1 MREKLYQIWASMMIA
16 ACAAVVILP
25 VAARAADWKPVA
37 ATVEIVIPSG
47 PGAGLDVAGRMIKS
61 LFDQA
66 QLVSANT
73 IVVNKPGAGG
83 TLAYQYL
90 NQYTG
95 NGHYIA
101 LSSPGIVTNRLMGIG
116 KIDYRDLTA
125 VSRLYSDN
133 VVVIVRADSPV
144 KDARDLMARLRQDP
158 KSLSLGIATAL
169 GGANHIALSS
179 ALKAGGVDVRNTLNV
194 VYKSGGNAVADL
206 LGGHVDVVP
215 VAAPAAASQLQSG
228 RVRAIAV
235 TSSLRLTGPLASIPT
250 WKEQGIDAAYTAWRV
265 VVGPQGMTAAQIGY
279 WDGVVAKL
287 VVMPEWKAAL
297 EKNYW
302 INEYLNS
309 RDTQSFL
316 EQQLKVHQAILGELG
331 LQK

>member
-1 MREKLYQIWASMMIA
+1 MRVKPDFIRASMMLGV
-16 ACAAVVILP
+16 CMAAVMQP
-25 VAARAADWKPVA
+25 VAAMAADWKPTA

-47 PGAGLDVAGRMIKS
+47 PGAGLDVAGRMIKN
-61 LFDQA
+61 LFDRA
-66 QLVSANT
+66 QLLSANS
-73 IVVNKPGAGG
+73 ILVNKPGAGG

-90 NQYTG
+90 NQYPG
-95 NGHYIA
+95 NGHYIS
-101 LSSPGIVTNRLMGIG
+101 LSSPGIVTNRLMGVG
-116 KIDYRDLTA
+116 QIDYRDLTA

-169 GGANHIALSS
+169 GGANHIALAS

-194 VYKSGGNAVADL
+194 VYKSGGNAVSDL

-235 TSSLRLTGPLASIPT
+235 TSSQRLTGPLASIPT
-250 WKEQGIDAAYTAWRV
+250 WKEQGVDAAYTAWRV
-265 VVGPQGMTAAQIGY
+265 VVGPQGMTPAQVGY
-279 WDGVVAKL
+279 WDGVMAKL
-287 VVMPEWKAAL
+287 VAMPEWKAAL

-316 EQQLKVHQAILGELG
+316 EQQLKTHQAILGELG